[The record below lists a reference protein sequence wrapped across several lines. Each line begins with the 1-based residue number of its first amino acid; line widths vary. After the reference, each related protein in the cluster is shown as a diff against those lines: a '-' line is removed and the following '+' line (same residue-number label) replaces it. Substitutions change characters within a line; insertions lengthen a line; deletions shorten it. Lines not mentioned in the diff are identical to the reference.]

1 MGIKQFLGIK
11 WMDEKPK
18 ILLYDIVTHSMQYED
33 FERNDRSEKN
43 NGKTL

>member
-18 ILLYDIVTHSMQYED
+18 ILLYDNVTHSMQYED
-33 FERNDRSEKN
+33 CERNYRSEKD